1 MNNVYDRMI
10 NMLLEARV
18 EVLAEAKKLS
28 PKQKK
33 LDVNK
38 SGKLDSQDFKM
49 LRAGKRTDEASPMS
63 RGDKADKISSKQVG
77 AQPERVKQLAKRDPV
92 NKALK
97 TLDNSNAS
105 KKPHRVFTG
114 RRMKTA
120 PHIKTGTSKLKRAAD
135 TVRKHG

>member
-10 NMLLEARV
+10 NILLEARV

-49 LRAGKRTDEASPMS
+49 LRAGKRSDEAKEEQGMSPNVKGAIRQKRFEKDTGS
-63 RGDKADKISSKQVG
+63 SPANSEAARQKKHHETHGKAAPGRAIKARGK
-77 AQPERVKQLAKRDPV
+77 RVV
-92 NKALK
+92 
-97 TLDNSNAS
+97 
-105 KKPHRVFTG
+105 
-114 RRMKTA
+114 
-120 PHIKTGTSKLKRAAD
+120 
-135 TVRKHG
+135 